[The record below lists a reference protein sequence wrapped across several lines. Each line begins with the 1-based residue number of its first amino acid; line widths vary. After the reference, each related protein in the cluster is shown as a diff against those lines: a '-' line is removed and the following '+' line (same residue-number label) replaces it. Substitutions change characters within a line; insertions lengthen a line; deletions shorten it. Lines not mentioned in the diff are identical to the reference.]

1 MRQIIYRRNL
11 LIAAIVAI
19 ALSACSSPANKAAMT
34 PQGVVVA
41 KHHPYTVK
49 VQTSGGSE
57 TGAMDSSNISDVDL
71 KEAIEAAIIE
81 SKVFKDVIQG
91 TNGDYDLSV
100 RMTSLSKPVFGATFT
115 VEMETAWSVTKVS
128 DKSVVM
134 RQSVK
139 STGVA
144 TMGEAFVAVTR
155 LRMAVENAAKENIRN
170 GLKEIAELNL

>member
-1 MRQIIYRRNL
+1 
-11 LIAAIVAI
+11 
-19 ALSACSSPANKAAMT
+19 MT

-134 RQSVK
+134 RKSVK

-170 GLKEIAELNL
+170 GLKEIAEQNL